1 MTMHPDDKEK
11 QGTEETAAPEAEATK
26 APDAVEGTIEFD
38 AEAEEEMLRRL
49 RAMGYVE

>member
-1 MTMHPDDKEK
+1 MTMHPDDNEK
-11 QGTEETAAPEAEATK
+11 KMQEACSTPPEAEQAA
-26 APDAVEGTIEFD
+26 APTEAPIEFD